1 MESEKSEL
9 VTVEEYFTLLKKTE
23 ELTPK
28 EIMQKKEFEDFI
40 DRCENNA
47 EFISPATE
55 SVYAEYQRKLANLS
69 VEENKSPQE
78 IALLTQFQE
87 KMEKSNE
94 EENVYVRKLD
104 KAGYASAIVILV
116 MLLNI
121 GFIVAMALLK

>member
-23 ELTPK
+23 ELSPK

-40 DRCENNA
+40 ERCENNA

-69 VEENKSPQE
+69 VEETKTPQE
-78 IALLTQFQE
+78 IALLTEYQE
-87 KMEKSNE
+87 KMEKSKE
-94 EENVYVRKLD
+94 EENVYVKKLD
-104 KAGYASAIVILV
+104 KAGYASAIVILT